1 MRNSNR
7 QHNQGHES
15 HSVPPRRLPP
25 MLLLILISTA
35 AWMAP
40 AGAAEPDFAIHSEHM
55 LVVHADQ
62 AWEEAEGET
71 LRFAGNF
78 EMRVRDWLFQS
89 DSAILNGTIDD
100 PERVVL
106 KGSPARI
113 HLSGADPAG
122 VIQGEAQEI
131 VYQRDPGTVQLLGGA
146 KLEQGENRLQSS
158 QIDYDINSD
167 RVRAAGRAAVQLR
180 IRP

>member
-62 AWEEAEGET
+62 ARQDGVTFKIECLSVG
-71 LRFAGNF
+71 R
-78 EMRVRDWLFQS
+78 
-89 DSAILNGTIDD
+89 NG
-100 PERVVL
+100 
-106 KGSPARI
+106 GGCAR
-113 HLSGADPAG
+113 P
-122 VIQGEAQEI
+122 
-131 VYQRDPGTVQLLGGA
+131 Y
-146 KLEQGENRLQSS
+146 
-158 QIDYDINSD
+158 
-167 RVRAAGRAAVQLR
+167 
-180 IRP
+180 